1 MEEYLHTLLSSS
13 TSPYLTAFILGILIN
28 ISPCPLC
35 TNITAVSY
43 LSKDIGNRKK
53 VVLNSFL
60 YMLGKTLAYVGLGL
74 ILYYTANILSIRE
87 FFEEYGEKILG
98 PILVLVGIL
107 LLDIIKIHKH
117 DEHCNHKHFSPNKAF
132 GALGSLGL
140 GLTFAL
146 AFCPYSGFIYFGI
159 LMPMSIEYQSLLL
172 LLIFSV
178 ATVLPVFVIAW
189 LLAYGVSTIANMK
202 NRLNVFDFW
211 IRKITAILFI
221 IVGLYVCYETFFC
234 ITHCYHHHG

>member
-98 PILVLVGIL
+98 PILVL
-107 LLDIIKIHKH
+107 
-117 DEHCNHKHFSPNKAF
+117 S
-132 GALGSLGL
+132 
-140 GLTFAL
+140 
-146 AFCPYSGFIYFGI
+146 
-159 LMPMSIEYQSLLL
+159 
-172 LLIFSV
+172 
-178 ATVLPVFVIAW
+178 
-189 LLAYGVSTIANMK
+189 
-202 NRLNVFDFW
+202 
-211 IRKITAILFI
+211 
-221 IVGLYVCYETFFC
+221 
-234 ITHCYHHHG
+234 